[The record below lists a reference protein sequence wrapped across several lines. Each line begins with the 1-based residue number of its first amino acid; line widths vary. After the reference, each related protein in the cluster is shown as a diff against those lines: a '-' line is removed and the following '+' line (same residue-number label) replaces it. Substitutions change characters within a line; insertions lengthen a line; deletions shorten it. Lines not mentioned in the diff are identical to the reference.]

1 MHKLQDFKTLQ
12 KEVACTLPETN
23 IAFEKCWLVDY
34 FPFWEGVFLEAI
46 GFREGSTCSMTTFYG
61 IFSFVLLCWQ
71 FLRPKTTSH
80 LLLNISWPVSE
91 SSSHVTGHDRS
102 KGRSWE
108 TKLSKT
114 EVATQNH
121 HLLSR
126 NIWPFASFCSACYK
140 KYEYIIKILHNCVT
154 VNVFHQIPKTS
165 SCLHL
170 QRWLAPHCTMLRR
183 NLRWPPHFPPR

>member
-1 MHKLQDFKTLQ
+1 M
-12 KEVACTLPETN
+12 ES
-23 IAFEKCWLVDY
+23 
-34 FPFWEGVFLEAI
+34 FLL
-46 GFREGSTCSMTTFYG
+46 F
-61 IFSFVLLCWQ
+61 FSAGNSCGQ
-71 FLRPKTTSH
+71 KTTSH
-80 LLLNISWPVSE
+80 LIFLGPSRRVAAMF
-91 SSSHVTGHDRS
+91 TGHDRS

-170 QRWLAPHCTMLRR
+170 QRWLASQCIMLWR
-183 NLRWPPHFPPR
+183 NFRWPPHFPLDKMDPHLPRSSSESHDNLTLSLLFLHRDVAIFSLKGGPTIKTNRLRNKKLPRV